1 MYSDTI
7 EEHDMSEL
15 TITTS
20 QIQGDVS
27 VTVLHLNGHLH
38 GPTEQELLDRARQA
52 NEDGAKYLLLDLS
65 GLDVLSS
72 AGLRAIQNIFK
83 LFTPQSD
90 LETISLHGEDPYK
103 SPYLK
108 LVCPNPH
115 HYYILSITGFLQN
128 LLIYNNLEDA
138 SNSYTG

>member
-1 MYSDTI
+1 
-7 EEHDMSEL
+7 MSEL

-27 VTVLHLNGHLH
+27 ATVIHLQGHLH
-38 GPTEQELLDRARQA
+38 GATEQNLLDRARQA
-52 NEDGAKYLLLDLS
+52 YEDGARYLLLDMS

-83 LFTPQSD
+83 LFTPDDDVDVMRQ
-90 LETISLHGEDPYK
+90 HGDEPYK

-108 LVCPNPH
+108 IVCSKPEI
-115 HYYILSITGFLQN
+115 YYILNITGFLQN
-128 LLIYNNLEDA
+128 ILIYNNISDA
-138 SNSYTG
+138 TNSF